1 MSVYLDYNATAP
13 LRAEARAA
21 MLAAFDAPGNPSSV
35 HGAGRT
41 ARALVERSRRTL
53 AKALGAAPSDVI
65 FSAGG
70 TEANNLGVLGL
81 AKANASTVLLQSAV
95 EHSCVRVAARNS
107 DLPVKTIP
115 VTPDGMI
122 DLAVLGETLDALDAD
137 ARPLLALMMV
147 NNETG
152 VVQPVKQAARMI
164 HDAGGLIHVDAVQA
178 LGKMPVSL
186 GALDA
191 DALAVSAHKI
201 GGPLGVGA
209 LALACGIKL
218 APRAFGGGQESGHRG
233 GTENVPGIAGFA
245 AACTAALADLE
256 HTDRIEKLRDHVQEA
271 LQKRAP
277 DAVIVGR
284 DAPRLCN
291 TLCIATPGFAA
302 DLQLM
307 NMDLAGFA
315 ISSGSA
321 CSSGKVKASVVMLA
335 MGLPGDLSSC
345 AIRISLGKNTTRDE
359 LDAFANA
366 WGEALVRTRE
376 KESA

>member
-21 MLAAFDAPGNPSSV
+21 MLNAFDAPGNPSSV

-41 ARALVERSRRTL
+41 ARALVEGSRHTL

-65 FSAGG
+65 FAAGG

-81 AKANASTVLLQSAV
+81 AKANACTVLLLSAV
-95 EHSCVRVAARNS
+95 EHSCVRVAAKNS
-107 DLPVKTIP
+107 GLPVKTIP
-115 VTPDGMI
+115 VTSDGMI
-122 DLAVLGETLDALDAD
+122 DLAVLSETLGKLDDD

-245 AACTAALADLE
+245 AACKGALADLE
-256 HTDRIEKLRDHVQEA
+256 HTGRIEKLRDHVQET

-277 DAVIVGR
+277 DAVIVGL

-315 ISSGSA
+315 ISSGAA

-335 MGLPGDLSSC
+335 MGLPGDLPSC
-345 AIRISLGKNTTRDE
+345 AIRISLGKNTAREE
-359 LDAFANA
+359 LDAFAKA

-376 KESA
+376 KEGA